1 MRFAIVLLLALVA
14 GSPVAAQQSGYVVIV
29 NEANGVSAMSAADLS
44 KVFFK
49 KVNRWSTGLDAV
61 PVDLPEGAAA
71 REAFNATV
79 HGKTLGAVR
88 AYWQQQI
95 FSGRGVP
102 PVEKATDEMVVAFV
116 RATPGAVGYVS
127 ASTPLGAGVK
137 RLQVV
142 N

>member
-1 MRFAIVLLLALVA
+1 MFAAIYLMLALA
-14 GSPVAAQQSGYVVIV
+14 TQQPGYVVIV
-29 NEANGVSAMSAADLS
+29 NEANGVGAMSAADLS

-49 KVNRWSTGLDAV
+49 KLNRWSTGLDAV

-71 REAFNATV
+71 RDAFNAGV
-79 HGKTLGAVR
+79 HGKNLGAVR

-102 PVEKATDEMVVAFV
+102 PLEKATDEQVVAFV

-127 ASTPLGAGVK
+127 SGTVLGAGVK

>member
-1 MRFAIVLLLALVA
+1 MYAAIYLMLALA
-14 GSPVAAQQSGYVVIV
+14 TQQPGYVVIV
-29 NEANGVSAMSAADLS
+29 NEANGVGAMSAADLS

-71 REAFNATV
+71 REAFNAGV
-79 HGKTLGAVR
+79 HGKNLGAVR

-102 PVEKATDEMVVAFV
+102 PLEKATDEQVVAFV
-116 RATPGAVGYVS
+116 RATPGAVGYV
-127 ASTPLGAGVK
+127 AAGTPLGAGVR

>member
-1 MRFAIVLLLALVA
+1 MLAVVLLVLGLTT
-14 GSPVAAQQSGYVVIV
+14 QQSGFTVIV

-49 KVNRWSTGLDAV
+49 KVTRWSTGGGLDAV
-61 PVDLPEGAAA
+61 PVDLPEGAPA
-71 REAFNATV
+71 REAFNAAV

-102 PVEKATDEMVVAFV
+102 PVEKATDEMVIAFV

-127 ASTPLGAGVK
+127 AATPLGAGVK